1 MISASQ
7 FRWNILYIP
16 AACRQGSAKF
26 NLILEVLKPKL
37 PRGFLLRRFHGLSY
51 LTLSFHRHWFYVW
64 MPSQNF
70 GCEIIWCFE
79 CWIDIFFKNNRPVKR
94 SSYNSTLIWKSQMY
108 FCRTTTSIKLEKCHS
123 TLPLQEGIGLIFKSY
138 FHMSLLFGDEINS
151 LFFFCKITIYWRIY
165 TAWNITFTD
174 TKLISNVQIFTKE
187 YHRAIR
193 V

>member
-16 AACRQGSAKF
+16 AASRRASANF
-26 NLILEVLKPKL
+26 NIILEVLKPKL

-51 LTLSFHRHWFYVW
+51 LTLSFHRHPFYLW
-64 MPSQNF
+64 MWRQNF
-70 GCEIIWCFE
+70 GKIIWCFE
-79 CWIDIFFKNNRPVKR
+79 CWINNFFESNRPVKR
-94 SSYNSTLIWKSQMY
+94 SSYNSTLIWKSWTY
-108 FCRTTTSIKLEKCHS
+108 FFRTTTSIKMEKCNS

-138 FHMSLLFGDEINS
+138 FHMSLLFGDEINN